1 MSKINMF
8 AALSNKSA
16 SPMVAD
22 HVVADWKSQPASVK
36 QIVAIARM
44 YRSKDLLAISDN
56 AVRTLVAN
64 TAIFD
69 DETGQWPEL
78 AKLTKGQ
85 ASDLLAGLKDLP
97 KVGFSPVVTAA
108 AEPITEPA
116 PKAKKA
122 KKARATKS
130 ETIVSPT
137 LGIHETADG
146 LRFEVYKTA
155 SGQVR
160 TRMV

>member
-22 HVVADWKSQPASVK
+22 HVVSDWKAQPASIK

-56 AVRTLVAN
+56 AIRTLVAN

-78 AKLTKGQ
+78 SKLTKGQ

-97 KVGFSPVVTAA
+97 KVGFSHVTTAS
-108 AEPITEPA
+108 AEPVTESAEPTPA
-116 PKAKKA
+116 AKPKKS
-122 KKARATKS
+122 TKS
-130 ETIVSPT
+130 ETIVEPSV
-137 LGIHETADG
+137 GIHETSDG
-146 LRFEVYKTA
+146 LRFEVYKTK
-155 SGQVR
+155 SGQ
-160 TRMV
+160 TRSRLV

>member
-22 HVVADWKSQPASVK
+22 HVVSDWKAQPASIK

-78 AKLTKGQ
+78 SKLTKGQ

-97 KVGFSPVVTAA
+97 KIGFSRVTTAN
-108 AEPITEPA
+108 AEPVTEIAEPA
-116 PKAKKA
+116 PAAKAKK
-122 KKARATKS
+122 ATKS
-130 ETIVSPT
+130 ETIKDPA
-137 LGIHETADG
+137 LGVHETSDG
-146 LRFEVYKTA
+146 LRFEIYRTA
-155 SGQVR
+155 GGQTR
-160 TRMV
+160 TRLV